1 MHPDHDL
8 DANPGASSD
17 EPTKQD
23 PGAEVTGGARAAEDA
38 IHRLARLTVD
48 RPSMTPADIDV
59 VLAHLAAAVA
69 ALPQVAAQLGDILDQ
84 AKDDYRLAMDS
95 MTTPVDPAIAIDTAR
110 LHLDAVREPAID
122 LYRRL
127 DAAHNETAHISATPH
142 DDELHESQPPAPGA
156 RHRRPEDH
164 QRPGAGDHRP
174 GPAR

>member
-38 IHRLARLTVD
+38 IHRLARLT
-48 RPSMTPADIDV
+48 
-59 VLAHLAAAVA
+59 L
-69 ALPQVAAQLGDILDQ
+69 
-84 AKDDYRLAMDS
+84 
-95 MTTPVDPAIAIDTAR
+95 DPAIAIDTAR

-127 DAAHNETAHISATPH
+127 DAAHNETAHISATPRG
-142 DDELHESQPPAPGA
+142 DELDESQPSAPGA
-156 RHRRPEDH
+156 RHRHPEDH